1 MISRAAPNELYS
13 EYVFD
18 GKKTALE
25 FWGHIPHN
33 MKEAVTLSKSIIKAY
48 REKHQPLF
56 TPERLNDLLKAIK
69 TFHQKHKAL
78 TPNAKQNLTL
88 LEEQYGAVEAG
99 HQPALLGGPGFV
111 INKLA
116 AIARLAAFQHTAPIM
131 FVGDHDH
138 EQKELTVIHLPSP
151 GPRGLIFTYRVP
163 REYQLSPLH
172 VLPLPP
178 LTWLKQVVEKIT
190 STYHEMVAD
199 SGREKKDIYET
210 RIQRLRQLLVN
221 TYNQANTFSEW
232 TVLIWIQII
241 NMSQDVGILF
251 QVFSDPR
258 IRDLMLPAFEYLLAS
273 SNRTQLIQALN
284 QSATKLENLGYQ
296 PGIGIRTENYVPF
309 HLECLTQGC
318 HRTRLDP
325 HLTDYSTSSTIEISA
340 NCPKCNTIHTLELK
354 ASSPDLSPWKD
365 FLSPRVDTRAFLV
378 QSYTPVILHC
388 GGAGETDYH
397 AQVSPALKA
406 IKSIA
411 PIFFRYTRLYY
422 GNPWTHRQSLKLSQ
436 ENLSPLDLSELQR
449 YSSAIITGYKE
460 ENVGVIQSLFAASNE
475 HITKTATHLIQVESQ
490 MEKKRMDTIILQREA
505 SEPTIKKELQTEI
518 GALTR
523 NRQLIQTYLSQM
535 FGRYSPERLGQ
546 EVSFA
551 WIDFA
556 LSLSPE
562 HLFSRL
568 FTHYQPLTPSAATFY
583 LPENPTKLE

>member
-1 MISRAAPNELYS
+1 MTTLAPPNELYS
-13 EYVFD
+13 EYVFN
-18 GKKTALE
+18 GNKKALK
-25 FWGHIPHN
+25 FWGPIPHN

-56 TPERLNDLLKAIK
+56 TPERFNDLLKAIQA
-69 TFHQKHKAL
+69 FHQKHKAL
-78 TPNAKQNLTL
+78 TPNVKQNIAL
-88 LEEQYGAVEAG
+88 LEEQYGVVEAG

-116 AIARLAAFQHTAPIM
+116 AIARLAAFQNTAPIM

-163 REYQLSPLH
+163 HEYQLSPLH
-172 VLPLPP
+172 VLPLPR

-190 STYHEMVAD
+190 STYHEMVAG
-199 SGREKKDIYET
+199 SGKEKKGNYET
-210 RIQRLRQLLVN
+210 RIERLRQLLVK

-251 QVFSDPR
+251 QIFSDQR

-273 SNRTQLIQALN
+273 SNRTHLIQALN
-284 QSATKLENLGYQ
+284 QSATQLENLGYQ
-296 PGIGIRTENYVPF
+296 PGIGIRTDNYVPF
-309 HLECLTQGC
+309 HLECPTQGC

-325 HLTDYSTSSTIEISA
+325 HLTNNTTNSTIEVSA
-340 NCPKCNTIHTLELK
+340 DCPKCNTTHSLELK
-354 ASSPDLSPWKD
+354 ASSPDLSAWRD
-365 FLSPRVDTRAFLV
+365 YLSPRVDTRAFLV

-397 AQVSPALKA
+397 AQVSPALNA
-406 IKSIA
+406 IKSVV

-422 GNPWTHRQSLKLSQ
+422 GNPWTHRQSQKLSL
-436 ENLSPLDLSELQR
+436 ENLNPLDISELQC
-449 YSSAIITGYKE
+449 YSSAILTGYKE
-460 ENVGVIQSLFAASNE
+460 ENMGVIQSLFAASNE
-475 HITKTATHLIQVESQ
+475 HITKTAAHLIQVESQ
-490 MEKKRMDTIILQREA
+490 IEKKRMDTIILQRDA
-505 SEPTIKKELQTEI
+505 SEPTIKKELQAEI
-518 GALTR
+518 GVLTR
-523 NRQLIQTYLSQM
+523 RRQLIQTYLSQM
-535 FGRYSPERLGQ
+535 FGRYSPERFGQ

-568 FTHYQPLTPSAATFY
+568 SSHYQPLTPSAATFY
-583 LPENPTKLE
+583 LSEKTN